1 LYFTRSPPEKQGF
14 EESLADMGIASPP
27 AAARNVTVENFL
39 PQQENF
45 LSGRKFSTATRM
57 AVGGGY
63 FRSPIPEGKIH
74 YLTLS
79 VLPSTNIRSCA
90 TMGRNLERN
99 MPSAPV
105 KIAET
110 CHWELKFSHPN

>member
-1 LYFTRSPPEKQGF
+1 MVGGQLVGNYT
-14 EESLADMGIASPP
+14 A
-27 AAARNVTVENFL
+27 T
-39 PQQENF
+39 
-45 LSGRKFSTATRM
+45 RKFSTATKM
-57 AVGGGY
+57 AVGGT
-63 FRSPIPEGKIH
+63 FVLQFPEGKIH

-105 KIAET
+105 K
-110 CHWELKFSHPN
+110 LRFDDFSLC

>member
-1 LYFTRSPPEKQGF
+1 
-14 EESLADMGIASPP
+14 
-27 AAARNVTVENFL
+27 
-39 PQQENF
+39 
-45 LSGRKFSTATRM
+45 M

-74 YLTLS
+74 YLMLS

-105 KIAET
+105 KLRFDDFIRT
-110 CHWELKFSHPN
+110 CTPLLNRLLARS